1 MPASRFGR
9 TPSSAAATS
18 VARKH
23 AVPDA
28 VSQLNV
34 KTAAYCDSFGVTGG
48 TLVIRLCRPG
58 TNRPFMTVGLLGNDP
73 GSHACVRASNAF
85 LIVGAPHARTKA
97 TSSR

>member
-1 MPASRFGR
+1 MAASRRG
-9 TPSSAAATS
+9 ATRS
-18 VARKH
+18 RPAETRVARKH
-23 AVPDA
+23 AGPDA

-34 KTAAYCDSFGVTGG
+34 NTAAYGDSFGVTGG

-58 TNRPFMTVGLLGNDP
+58 TNSPFMTVGLLGNTP